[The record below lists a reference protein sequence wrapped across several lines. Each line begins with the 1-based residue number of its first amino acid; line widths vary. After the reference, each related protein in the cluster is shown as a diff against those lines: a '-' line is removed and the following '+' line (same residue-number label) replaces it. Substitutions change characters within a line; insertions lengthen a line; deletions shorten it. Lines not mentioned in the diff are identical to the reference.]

1 VRALA
6 YLGVLAVHVDK
17 VCAARYPDTY
27 GDSRFRASAA
37 HGDLWKAPFRIL
49 THSED
54 YFMGVFLVV
63 SGFLAAF
70 VLFLRSG
77 PLMQQVVASLF
88 GLLSLSFSRLGSAA
102 SHTCSNVIQPLRA
115 APRCTRPSRSG

>member
-1 VRALA
+1 LLALELVSSPGVRALA

-27 GDSRFRASAA
+27 GDSRFRTSAA
-37 HGDLWKAPFRIL
+37 HGDLWKAPFRIV
-49 THSED
+49 THGED

-77 PLMQQVVASLF
+77 PLMQQVVASLA
-88 GLLSLSFSRLGSAA
+88 LSLSPFLASGALRLTPA
-102 SHTCSNVIQPLRA
+102 LM
-115 APRCTRPSRSG
+115 